1 MTIAIGPKNE
11 ASTLKSLKLAKIKD
25 FYKMMSFRSTLMG
38 YLVSGHI
45 FDGTLP
51 FSCKKFKK
59 KFWPVQLLE
68 NAPQVEAKS
77 YHTTVTY
84 KEFCNL
90 TLQTNESGDQY
101 GKSAYI

>member
-1 MTIAIGPKNE
+1 MVLYHFHAKN
-11 ASTLKSLKLAKIKD
+11 S
-25 FYKMMSFRSTLMG
+25 
-38 YLVSGHI
+38 
-45 FDGTLP
+45 
-51 FSCKKFKK
+51 KK
-59 KFWPVQLLE
+59 KCWPVQLLE

>member
-25 FYKMMSFRSTLMG
+25 FYKMMSFWSTLMG

-51 FSCKKFKK
+51 FSCKKLKK
-59 KFWPVQLLE
+59 KFGWSNILNQF
-68 NAPQVEAKS
+68 APEK
-77 YHTTVTY
+77 H
-84 KEFCNL
+84 
-90 TLQTNESGDQY
+90 Y
-101 GKSAYI
+101 GKIS

>member
-1 MTIAIGPKNE
+1 MVLYHFHAKN
-11 ASTLKSLKLAKIKD
+11 S
-25 FYKMMSFRSTLMG
+25 
-38 YLVSGHI
+38 
-45 FDGTLP
+45 
-51 FSCKKFKK
+51 KK

>member
-1 MTIAIGPKNE
+1 MFRNGMTIAIGPKNE

-68 NAPQVEAKS
+68 NAP
-77 YHTTVTY
+77 
-84 KEFCNL
+84 
-90 TLQTNESGDQY
+90 LQIDIDTRLLCMT
-101 GKSAYI
+101 

>member
-25 FYKMMSFRSTLMG
+25 FFKIMSFQSTLMD

-51 FSCKKFKK
+51 FSGRKLKKTTGECSICILSQKKYNFLEKSLAPLKPFKN
-59 KFWPVQLLE
+59 F
-68 NAPQVEAKS
+68 
-77 YHTTVTY
+77 
-84 KEFCNL
+84 
-90 TLQTNESGDQY
+90 DQ
-101 GKSAYI
+101 A

>member
-25 FYKMMSFRSTLMG
+25 FFKMMSFQSTLMD

-59 KFWPVQLLE
+59 NFWPVQLLE
-68 NAPQVEAKS
+68 NAPCAKKKL
-77 YHTTVTY
+77 Y
-84 KEFCNL
+84 
-90 TLQTNESGDQY
+90 
-101 GKSAYI
+101 